1 MAIYKKGADPVAL
14 RSAAERITAHA
25 RECDA
30 VRGEAA
36 RAMGALRG
44 SWGGGDLDTL
54 MTRWAPVDAQLGQF
68 GTDLGALAE
77 TLLRNAGQQDAT
89 SGPGGGAPG
98 VPLASSPA
106 PGHPGAPWVG
116 GPPGHDGA
124 SSDGRTWHEELFGS
138 GWMTGANAAMNFTGL
153 LGSGLGLVGHYRQ
166 LDEFTFASNML
177 GGSNWKTLFQ
187 AGMSAEELG
196 TGMSRFASSMGVVGK
211 AVGPLG
217 AAMSW
222 GTFASDVASEN
233 YDRAA
238 YDGVMATLG
247 TAALLPI
254 PPANLIC
261 GGVAAAMGVGQLI
274 YDNNEAFQDFVDGGV
289 DVVGDAAGAV
299 ADTAGDVLDA
309 VTPDVDW
316 PW

>member
-1 MAIYKKGADPVAL
+1 MAIYKKDADPVAL
-14 RSAAERITAHA
+14 PSAAERITAHA

-30 VRGEAA
+30 ACGEAA

-54 MTRWAPVDAQLGQF
+54 MTRWAPVDAQLGPF

-77 TLLRNAGQQDAT
+77 TLRRNAGQQDAT

-98 VPLASSPA
+98 VP
-106 PGHPGAPWVG
+106 
-116 GPPGHDGA
+116 
-124 SSDGRTWHEELFGS
+124 
-138 GWMTGANAAMNFTGL
+138 
-153 LGSGLGLVGHYRQ
+153 
-166 LDEFTFASNML
+166 
-177 GGSNWKTLFQ
+177 
-187 AGMSAEELG
+187 
-196 TGMSRFASSMGVVGK
+196 
-211 AVGPLG
+211 
-217 AAMSW
+217 
-222 GTFASDVASEN
+222 
-233 YDRAA
+233 
-238 YDGVMATLG
+238 
-247 TAALLPI
+247 PI

-289 DVVGDAAGAV
+289 DVDGDAAGAM